1 MQRPILFVN
10 FLSTKLANC
19 NNQNFAQNIFAKK
32 SEKLSFQAVRQ
43 IEEDLQTLKI
53 QQGKTNNVT
62 SVVQLEF
69 LLEKASDRPFI
80 STETLESKGTSKS
93 QVFYRHIHTESFY
106 LFFYYAI
113 TKMFSSLCLLVV
125 PLAYQSHQSFAMIE
139 ISVKLFF
146 LTFNNL
152 DVQST
157 FFSEYLKGAS
167 FAFYKMAKLNDSDII
182 YNSLPM
188 YHGFGGFICIGIAL
202 FHGCTVVMKRKFSAS
217 NFWKDCIRHNC
228 TVSIEANVTY
238 QLVYNIF
245 FFLKRLSCILVSYAD
260 IWSISQLR
268 TLRLNI
274 KSDWQSVMA

>member
-1 MQRPILFVN
+1 
-10 FLSTKLANC
+10 
-19 NNQNFAQNIFAKK
+19 
-32 SEKLSFQAVRQ
+32 
-43 IEEDLQTLKI
+43 
-53 QQGKTNNVT
+53 
-62 SVVQLEF
+62 
-69 LLEKASDRPFI
+69 
-80 STETLESKGTSKS
+80 
-93 QVFYRHIHTESFY
+93 
-106 LFFYYAI
+106 
-113 TKMFSSLCLLVV
+113 
-125 PLAYQSHQSFAMIE
+125 
-139 ISVKLFF
+139 
-146 LTFNNL
+146 
-152 DVQST
+152 
-157 FFSEYLKGAS
+157 
-167 FAFYKMAKLNDSDII
+167 MAKLNDSDII

-274 KSDWQSVMA
+274 KSDWQSVMAWGKTSGRNLSIDSEWMFLNSMGRLRETAP